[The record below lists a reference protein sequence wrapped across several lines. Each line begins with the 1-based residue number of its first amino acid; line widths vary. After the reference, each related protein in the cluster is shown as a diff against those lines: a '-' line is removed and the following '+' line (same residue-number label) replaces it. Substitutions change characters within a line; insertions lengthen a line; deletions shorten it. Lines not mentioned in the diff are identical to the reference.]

1 MSFKEK
7 KKWNRARKESL
18 KMRREILKKGEILK
32 WGKNGEGLGR
42 REENEKCLKMRQK
55 MWGVEKEAIKS
66 ILKLT
71 SFGTEYEPFE
81 T

>member
-1 MSFKEK
+1 MKQGEK
-7 KKWNRARKESL
+7 RKFENE
-18 KMRREILKKGEILK
+18 KRNFKKGEILK

-42 REENEKCLKMRQK
+42 REENEKSLKLRQK